1 MNGETLL
8 RMARALSAHGL
19 YEPGHPARERAL
31 GTALSSLTGFRAGS
45 ATFLD
50 GRVILDG
57 ALEPAFRDWPWG
69 RKLEAAGIQRIE
81 VDGEVT
87 EADLASLLAALEQR
101 LESPVGPV
109 TEVRCGALRF
119 GPVGADLVQKWQL
132 AGSPEDQ
139 PGFTLQEESEV
150 VAWVFEQLRVGK
162 SLDLL
167 EVDMVV
173 RSLMAVMQG
182 HGEFLVPLVRLRDFD
197 AYTTAHSM
205 NVAVLSMALA
215 EFLGLDSSEVRGVG
229 VAGILHDIGKMRVP
243 KEILVK
249 PGKLDAEELDMIRQH
264 PVDGARMILAS
275 DVRLDLAATVAYE
288 HHVGF
293 RKGGYPLFGYRRK
306 CHPASNLLHVC
317 DVYDALATDRP
328 YRDAWHH
335 GRIMDYVS
343 EATGTEFDPF
353 FAGAFGSMM
362 SRWQDRIVQVDSAA
376 TALPVG

>member
-1 MNGETLL
+1 
-8 RMARALSAHGL
+8 
-19 YEPGHPARERAL
+19 
-31 GTALSSLTGFRAGS
+31 
-45 ATFLD
+45 
-50 GRVILDG
+50 
-57 ALEPAFRDWPWG
+57 
-69 RKLEAAGIQRIE
+69 
-81 VDGEVT
+81 
-87 EADLASLLAALEQR
+87 
-101 LESPVGPV
+101 
-109 TEVRCGALRF
+109 
-119 GPVGADLVQKWQL
+119 
-132 AGSPEDQ
+132 
-139 PGFTLQEESEV
+139 V
-150 VAWVFEQLRVGK
+150 VAWVFDQLRVGN

-182 HGEFLVPLVRLRDFD
+182 HGEFLVPLVRLKDFD

-205 NVAVLSMALA
+205 NMAVLSMALA
-215 EFLGLDSSEVRGVG
+215 KFLGLDSSEVREIG

-249 PGKLDAEELDMIRQH
+249 PGKLEAEELDMIRQH
-264 PVDGARMILAS
+264 AVDGARMILAS
-275 DVRLDLAATVAYE
+275 DVCLDLAAAVAYE

-328 YRDAWHH
+328 YRGAWHH

-353 FAGAFGSMM
+353 LAGAFGSMM
-362 SRWQDRIVQVDSAA
+362 SRWQDRIVQVDSPANE
-376 TALPVG
+376 LPVG